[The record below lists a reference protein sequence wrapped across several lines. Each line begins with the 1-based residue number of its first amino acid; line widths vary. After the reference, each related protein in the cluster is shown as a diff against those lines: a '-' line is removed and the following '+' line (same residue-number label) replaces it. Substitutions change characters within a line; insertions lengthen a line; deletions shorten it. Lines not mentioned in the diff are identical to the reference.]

1 MKDAEDNF
9 EVVEDSARYRKPASA
24 LQVWLS
30 FATMLAKRSPAPDK
44 QVGAVAI
51 DARGNVVGYGYNHS
65 VDENDP
71 CTVDGDGRTRDVTLH
86 AEDEMIQRA
95 AEMGR
100 SLEDCTVFMTHSPC
114 MRCAAR
120 LIRAR
125 IKKIY
130 YISSFKG
137 GISHE
142 FLLNHGIDLIQVMG
156 VSEEA
161 DFLIQEQED
170 LQDHFDSMESQE
182 DEDPHCEGCSEEPE
196 EMPEEPA
203 SE

>member
-1 MKDAEDNF
+1 MDSEENF
-9 EVVEDSARYRKPASA
+9 EVIEESSVRYRKPVSA

-44 QVGAVAI
+44 QVGCVAV
-51 DARGNVVGYGYNHS
+51 DMKGNVIGYGYNHS

-71 CTVDGDGRTRDVTLH
+71 CTVDHEGKTRDVTLH
-86 AEDEMIQRA
+86 AEEETIQRA

-100 SLEDCTVFMTHSPC
+100 SLEGCTLFLTHSPC
-114 MRCAAR
+114 LRCAAR

-130 YISSFKG
+130 YISSFKNG
-137 GISHE
+137 VSHD
-142 FLLNHGIDLIQVMG
+142 FLLNHGVDLIQVCG

-170 LQDHFDSMESQE
+170 LEDHIDSIT
-182 DEDPHCEGCSEEPE
+182 PHELSHPNEELEKTSSE
-196 EMPEEPA
+196 
-203 SE
+203 

>member
-1 MKDAEDNF
+1 MDSEENF
-9 EVVEDSARYRKPASA
+9 EVIEENNARYRKPVSA

-44 QVGAVAI
+44 QVGCVAV
-51 DARGNVVGYGYNHS
+51 DARGNAVGYGYNHS

-71 CTVDGDGRTRDVTLH
+71 CTVDHEGRTRDVTLH
-86 AEDEMIQRA
+86 AEDETIQRA

-100 SLEDCTVFMTHSPC
+100 SLEGCTLFMTHSPC
-114 MRCAAR
+114 LRCAAR

-130 YISSFKG
+130 YISSFKNG
-137 GISHE
+137 VSHDI
-142 FLLNHGIDLIQVMG
+142 LLNHGIDLIQVCG

-170 LQDHFDSMESQE
+170 LEDHFDSITQHIEPSQPDEVPE
-182 DEDPHCEGCSEEPE
+182 DDEEEPE
-196 EMPEEPA
+196 EVP